1 MQEIQYIGTKELGV
15 EEQAIVHHISE
26 EQYVKIQRLHK
37 HIAGMTVHIKAAEKP
52 GAKKRYDIHTRLAV
66 IGKEHI
72 ESCAAS
78 DYDLRTALHKS
89 FEDIEHQVEHKLHLN

>member
-1 MQEIQYIGTKELGV
+1 MQEIQYIGTKDFSA
-15 EEQAIVHHISE
+15 EERVTVQQISE
-26 EQYVKIQRLHK
+26 EQYAKIKRLHK
-37 HIAGMTVHIKAAEKP
+37 HIDGMTVHIKSTEKP

-72 ESCAAS
+72 ESCASS
-78 DYDLRTALHKS
+78 DYDLRLALHKS